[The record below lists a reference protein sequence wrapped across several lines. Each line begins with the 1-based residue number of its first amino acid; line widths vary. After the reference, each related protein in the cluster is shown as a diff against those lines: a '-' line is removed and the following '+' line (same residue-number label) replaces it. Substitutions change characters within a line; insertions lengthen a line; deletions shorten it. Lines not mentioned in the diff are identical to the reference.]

1 MTKKVEWFRNTDWNA
16 SIAEAFHA
24 KLAKARSG
32 RDQYLVIQAM
42 TLIHTH
48 PKVALEL
55 ADFFLETGNQEAGVN
70 MLRGLEARAEALG
83 ELKRGNEMCAT
94 YREAF
99 AMWEAIPSLGGL
111 ARFHYPMYVARLKIS
126 DDYDLALTKSHEAKD
141 ILGSPQGAFLKCAAR
156 ALIYWEQ
163 GRADAARVN
172 ADMAVRFGNIR
183 HKGLS
188 VSYDPKVII
197 FDDKPAL
204 KRLMGI
210 LKRTF
215 SR

>member
-1 MTKKVEWFRNTDWNA
+1 MTKKVEWFRNTEWNA

-24 KLAKARSG
+24 KLARARSG

-42 TLIHTH
+42 TLVHMH

-55 ADFFLETGNQEAGVN
+55 ADFFLETGDQEAGVN
-70 MLRGLEARAEALG
+70 RIRGLEARAEALG
-83 ELKRGNEMCAT
+83 ELKRGDEMCAT
-94 YREAF
+94 YREVF
-99 AMWEAIPSLGGL
+99 AMWEAMPSLGGL

-141 ILGSPQGAFLKCAAR
+141 ILGSPQGAFLKSAAR
-156 ALIYWEQ
+156 GLIYGDQ
-163 GRADAARVN
+163 GRTDAARIN

-183 HKGLS
+183 RKGLS
-188 VSYDPKVII
+188 VSYDSKVII
-197 FDDKPAL
+197 FNDKPTL
-204 KRLMGI
+204 KRLFSI
-210 LKRTF
+210 LRKTL